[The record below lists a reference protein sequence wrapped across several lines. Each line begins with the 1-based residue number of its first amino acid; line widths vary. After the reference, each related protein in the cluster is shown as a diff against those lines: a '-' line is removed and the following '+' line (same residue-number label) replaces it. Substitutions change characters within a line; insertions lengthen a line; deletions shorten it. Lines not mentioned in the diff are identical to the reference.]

1 MPDDEPAA
9 WDPETAWEPKPV
21 AEAETLYDV
30 AHARAG
36 NKQDISN
43 ISVIPYD
50 DSSYDDLV
58 EVVTADRVKA
68 HFGGLVTGDVERHCV
83 PSVSAMNFVLR
94 GALDGG
100 WTQSNRVDR
109 SGKTLS
115 MYMLRLPLHE

>member
-1 MPDDEPAA
+1 MIDDHEHES
-9 WDPETAWEPKPV
+9 DSDWEPKTV

-43 ISVIPYD
+43 VSVIPYD
-50 DSSYDDLV
+50 DAAYDDLI
-58 EVVTADRVKA
+58 EVVTVDRVKA
-68 HFGGLVTGDVERHCV
+68 HFDGIVTGEVERYPV
-83 PSVSAMNFVLR
+83 PSVSSLNFVMH

-100 WTQSNRVDR
+100 WTQSNRIDR

-115 MYMLRLPLHE
+115 QFMLRLSLEEYE